1 MKSCVLS
8 GVSPLCPQKPNKT
21 VPFSIV
27 LFFFFEIKVVIRVS
41 DAVGHTDGDPE
52 SEREREGLFTLHQRR
67 GAIKQAKVHVV
78 KCHEFSAT
86 FFPQPTFCSV
96 CKEFV
101 WYAKDQEVTNLH
113 ISLVFFPIASVISSL
128 FLSTAGVLTSRV
140 TSADVSVGSLSC
152 NLPISLR
159 NSSSRGYSLSFRV
172 QCSNPQK
179 MHRQSYR
186 QMHWFSHKQQGNNG
200 ECLLH
205 MICFMTLH
213 ISSSPTKIPQVVT
226 QSEVC
231 ELMVLM
237 LTNER
242 VALCQGITTPGA
254 PVSCHLLPLVSLLL
268 SSMSARVHVY
278 ESMREFNANK

>member
-1 MKSCVLS
+1 MRNWNFAVKSCVLS

-113 ISLVFFPIASVISSL
+113 ISLVFFPNRISH
-128 FLSTAGVLTSRV
+128 F
-140 TSADVSVGSLSC
+140 
-152 NLPISLR
+152 ISLCFHC
-159 NSSSRGYSLSFRV
+159 RGLNKQGY
-172 QCSNPQK
+172 QC
-179 MHRQSYR
+179 RR
-186 QMHWFSHKQQGNNG
+186 
-200 ECLLH
+200 ECRF
-205 MICFMTLH
+205 I
-213 ISSSPTKIPQVVT
+213 
-226 QSEVC
+226 
-231 ELMVLM
+231 VL
-237 LTNER
+237 
-242 VALCQGITTPGA
+242 
-254 PVSCHLLPLVSLLL
+254 
-268 SSMSARVHVY
+268 
-278 ESMREFNANK
+278 